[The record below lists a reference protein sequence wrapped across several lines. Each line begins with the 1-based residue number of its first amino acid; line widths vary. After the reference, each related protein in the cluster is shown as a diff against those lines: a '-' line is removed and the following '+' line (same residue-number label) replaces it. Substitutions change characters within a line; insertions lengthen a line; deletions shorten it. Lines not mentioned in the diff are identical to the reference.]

1 MMQRSILVTGANGFV
16 GRAMVARLRRDGAAV
31 RAAMRTRQAENLNA
45 AEVFCGLDIGGATD
59 WAPALRGVETV
70 IHCAARVHV
79 MRDTGADPLQ
89 EFRRV
94 NVQGSVNIATQ
105 AIEAGVKRFVFV
117 SSIGVNGA
125 ETFDRAFQADDAPA
139 PHSPYAQSKLEAEV
153 ALRRLSAQFGIELV
167 IVRPPLVYGPDA
179 PGNFSTLIR
188 AIHRGIPLP
197 FGAVDNL
204 RSLVAL
210 DNLVD
215 LLALC
220 GNHPAAAGQIFLV
233 SDGEDVSTPTLLHR
247 IASALGRSARLL
259 PVPVL
264 LLRGAARLLGRAGAA
279 QSLCGSLQVN
289 ISKTRKLLR
298 WSPTVGME
306 AALANTARQ
315 YLGQRH

>member
-1 MMQRSILVTGANGFV
+1 MMVRNVLVTGANGFV
-16 GRAMVARLRRDGAAV
+16 GRAMVARLRTDGVAA
-31 RAAMRTRQAENLNA
+31 RAAMRTRQPEILKGV
-45 AEVFCGLDIGGATD
+45 EVFCGLDVGGETD

-125 ETFDRAFQADDAPA
+125 ETFDRAFQADDVPA
-139 PHSPYAQSKLEAEV
+139 PHSPYAQSKLEAEI
-153 ALRRLSAQFGIELV
+153 ALSRLSAQFGIELV

-179 PGNFSTLIR
+179 PGNFSTLMR
-188 AIHRGIPLP
+188 AIHLGMPLP

-210 DNLVD
+210 DNLID

-220 GNHPAAAGQIFLV
+220 GKHPAAAGQIFLV
-233 SDGEDVSTPTLLHR
+233 SDGDDVSTPTLLHR
-247 IASALGRSARLL
+247 IAAALGRKARLL
-259 PVPVL
+259 PVPVP
-264 LLRGAARLLGRAGAA
+264 LLRGAARLLGKAGAA
-279 QSLCGSLQVN
+279 QSLCGSLQAS
-289 ISKTRKLLR
+289 ITKTRQLMH
-298 WSPTVGME
+298 WSPALGME
-306 AALANTARQ
+306 AALAITARQ
-315 YLGQRH
+315 YLGQRQ

>member
-1 MMQRSILVTGANGFV
+1 M
-16 GRAMVARLRRDGAAV
+16 
-31 RAAMRTRQAENLNA
+31 
-45 AEVFCGLDIGGATD
+45 
-59 WAPALRGVETV
+59 
-70 IHCAARVHV
+70 
-79 MRDTGADPLQ
+79 
-89 EFRRV
+89 
-94 NVQGSVNIATQ
+94 
-105 AIEAGVKRFVFV
+105 
-117 SSIGVNGA
+117 
-125 ETFDRAFQADDAPA
+125 
-139 PHSPYAQSKLEAEV
+139 
-153 ALRRLSAQFGIELV
+153 RRLSAQFGIELV

-259 PVPVL
+259 PVPVP

-279 QSLCGSLQVN
+279 QSLCGSLQVD